1 LAWYVKH
8 YPGLFSSANY
18 FFDPNEPFR
27 HSFET
32 LLRKKKME
40 LLDVTGS
47 RETWLMI
54 KSVAT
59 VEGSEAPA
67 MQLADLLAWGTNRY
81 LCAQEGDFM
90 KHLAPSSSKLSQIV
104 RFTSTTR
111 T

>member
-1 LAWYVKH
+1 
-8 YPGLFSSANY
+8 
-18 FFDPNEPFR
+18 
-27 HSFET
+27 
-32 LLRKKKME
+32 ME

-90 KHLAPSSSKLSQIV
+90 KHLAPIIQQVVPNSSIHLNDSNLKGV
-104 RFTSTTR
+104 VFV
-111 T
+111 